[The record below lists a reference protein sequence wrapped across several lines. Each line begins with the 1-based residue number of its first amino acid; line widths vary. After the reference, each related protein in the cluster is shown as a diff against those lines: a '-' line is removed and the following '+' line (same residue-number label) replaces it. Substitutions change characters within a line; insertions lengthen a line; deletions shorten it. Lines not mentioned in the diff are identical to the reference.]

1 MPENPWSAVENPTSA
16 LGPLGSS
23 FGPSGLAPVGIHHL
37 LPSNLTSA
45 LNTMFT
51 KQESKLV
58 SYMAVDYFV
67 VRQEDK
73 AKVRNVKVIPG
84 KQLVPKHE
92 LLVVYLR
99 LNSIMLYTPFLGF
112 VDCIH
117 DPHCFFDKYQLS
129 LIDQRDGIV
138 L

>member
-1 MPENPWSAVENPTSA
+1 
-16 LGPLGSS
+16 
-23 FGPSGLAPVGIHHL
+23 
-37 LPSNLTSA
+37 
-45 LNTMFT
+45 MFT

-67 VRQEDK
+67 VQQEDK

-129 LIDQRDGIV
+129 LIDPRDGIV
-138 L
+138 LRTELQAHDRYHTLNM

>member
-1 MPENPWSAVENPTSA
+1 MLENPSSAVGNPASA
-16 LGPLGSS
+16 LCPSS
-23 FGPSGLAPVGIHHL
+23 LSFDHSGLAPIEIHHL
-37 LPSNLTSA
+37 LLSNVTTA

-92 LLVVYLR
+92 LLVVYMR
-99 LNSIMLYTPFLGF
+99 LNSIMLYAPFLGF

-117 DPHCFFDKYQLS
+117 DPPLLF
-129 LIDQRDGIV
+129 
-138 L
+138 

>member
-1 MPENPWSAVENPTSA
+1 
-16 LGPLGSS
+16 
-23 FGPSGLAPVGIHHL
+23 
-37 LPSNLTSA
+37 
-45 LNTMFT
+45 MFA

-84 KQLVPKHE
+84 KQLVPKDE
-92 LLVVYLR
+92 LLVVYMR
-99 LNSIMLYTPFLGF
+99 LNSIMLYAPFLGF

-117 DPHCFFDKYQLS
+117 DHPLLF
-129 LIDQRDGIV
+129 
-138 L
+138 

>member
-1 MPENPWSAVENPTSA
+1 M
-16 LGPLGSS
+16 L
-23 FGPSGLAPVGIHHL
+23 
-37 LPSNLTSA
+37 SNVTTA

-73 AKVRNVKVIPG
+73 AKVRNAKVIPG
-84 KQLVPKHE
+84 KQLAPKHE

-99 LNSIMLYTPFLGF
+99 LNSIMLYAPFLGF

-117 DPHCFFDKYQLS
+117 DPPTAFLTSTSC
-129 LIDQRDGIV
+129 R
-138 L
+138 